1 MYSNQ
6 SPQTAYQQFY
16 NNMPSYPQNNQ
27 QVPGKQTMVEK
38 YPLQIWVA
46 ARAGMSLTCAAD
58 LNVPGE
64 GDTKNSPMEM
74 HTGYS
79 VFRMAIASSEKGS
92 VVANIPANDI
102 PYLLNQ
108 YQFQRNILN
117 RQAMSKPNT
126 PAYTVP
132 IKERN

>member
-27 QVPGKQTMVEK
+27 PLPDKQPMVEK

-64 GDTKNSPMEM
+64 FANGNA
-74 HTGYS
+74 HRL
-79 VFRMAIASSEKGS
+79 FR
-92 VVANIPANDI
+92 I
-102 PYLLNQ
+102 PYGHRLFGKGKRGCQ
-108 YQFQRNILN
+108 Y
-117 RQAMSKPNT
+117 PG
-126 PAYTVP
+126 
-132 IKERN
+132 